1 MNKKFVW
8 IGAGSATNPK
18 IDFDDFGS
26 IVIVEARKEACDEL
40 NEYFADNQKV
50 TIKQACISDKS
61 GESEFFLCNVEEL
74 SALSKPSQL
83 TSLYPGLKVKSYD
96 VDTMSIID
104 LLKEESVE
112 GDIELFI
119 DTPATSWLLVRELF
133 KSKFLDSITKLHVSI
148 GTVPAL
154 YEESADL
161 RELSSLLKTNCFDEI
176 SRDSNDPDI
185 PVVSFKL
192 NENLKVIES
201 LKAENSELQQQL
213 VEARQHNENVEHKS
227 NKLSL
232 ELDEKSEMIEAKDIE
247 IQALNIDIAKCK
259 AELQKKSLDYDELC
273 NKLDVSKS
281 STLVI
286 ENKLTEEQEKVSKLT
301 KELEEQATTLKR
313 AEETCD
319 GLKDVEIAIS
329 EELADSKSRLTEL
342 TEEFDA
348 QASKLQITLEAL
360 ELSKEGE
367 LKKNDE
373 LTNCETKLAELNEKF
388 DAQASELQITVEALE
403 LSKESEHKKNI
414 ELKDS
419 QSKLDMLTNELSQLK
434 RGIEQRERNFEAN
447 ENKIA
452 ELIALLDTQKADLHK
467 LYEIN
472 NELTAQNKKISEER
486 DKEHHWHMEN
496 KQWAE
501 GLASSQS
508 SVEAKYEDASSRL
521 TSLQEKYEKLEQA
534 LSDSLFKEKNLASA
548 LSINTKLMKKLEVD
562 LNDLRTKYEKK
573 KSSEAELKKLV
584 ADLYVKLKQAS
595 MLYHQLEQKHPE
607 LIFENIELEK
617 AQ

>member
-119 DTPATSWLLVRELF
+119 DTPATSWLLVRELS

-301 KELEEQATTLKR
+301 KELEEQATKLK
-313 AEETCD
+313 
-319 GLKDVEIAIS
+319 
-329 EELADSKSRLTEL
+329 
-342 TEEFDA
+342 
-348 QASKLQITLEAL
+348 ITLEAL
-360 ELSKEGE
+360 
-367 LKKNDE
+367 
-373 LTNCETKLAELNEKF
+373 
-388 DAQASELQITVEALE
+388 Q
-403 LSKESEHKKNI
+403 LSKESEQNKNS
-414 ELKDS
+414 ELRDS
-419 QSKLDMLTNELSQLK
+419 QSKFDALTNEHSQLRLSIEEWK
-434 RGIEQRERNFEAN
+434 RKFEAD

-452 ELIALLDTQKADLHK
+452 ELKTELLSKTAELDKQSESNSELIA
-467 LYEIN
+467 IN
-472 NELTAQNKKISEER
+472 EKVAKER
-486 DKEHHWHMEN
+486 DKANEWHLEN
-496 KQWAE
+496 KKWAE
-501 GLASSQS
+501 SL
-508 SVEAKYEDASSRL
+508 VEEK
-521 TSLQEKYEKLEQA
+521 SLLETK
-534 LSDSLFKEKNLASA
+534 LSDCEKQVSSLESNVTALKESCNTIATKEKNSA
-548 LSINTKLMKKLEVD
+548 RTLELNTKLMSKMQLD
-562 LNDLRTKYEKK
+562 LDELRIQYREKVQ
-573 KSSEAELKKLV
+573 AEK
-584 ADLYVKLKQAS
+584 A
-595 MLYHQLEQKHPE
+595 MHE
-607 LIFENIELEK
+607 LITELHSK
-617 AQ
+617 LQQAQVFYRNLESQFPEIASATKDYD